1 MSAEPPEEIS
11 LEAFLFMNYRTQK
24 ILLSFM
30 VLLILP
36 FLGCGTGGDEGSI
49 STGFVT
55 LTWDS
60 PTTNADGTP
69 LEDLAGYKIYY
80 GISEGNYTASMDAGN
95 VTTYTVSNLSSGTY
109 YFAVIAYDISGNE
122 SDYSNEV
129 SKIIQ

>member
-1 MSAEPPEEIS
+1 
-11 LEAFLFMNYRTQK
+11 MNYRTQK
-24 ILLSFM
+24 ILLSFV

-36 FLGCGTGGDEGSI
+36 FLGCGTGEDEGSI

-80 GISEGNYTASMDAGN
+80 GISEGNYTASIDAGN

-109 YFAVIAYDISGNE
+109 YFAVTAYDISGNE
-122 SDYSNEV
+122 SGYSNEANKV
-129 SKIIQ
+129 IQ